1 MNTTDVAKLL
11 GVSSST
17 VQRWIKQLEL
27 PMERNDRGHYSFT
40 REDIVMLKTIQEQ
53 VQNGTLL
60 QELAASKEKKPRTA
74 IIKRQESDPRL
85 EKLLF
90 KVGELDRRLNEK
102 ADSVASYQL
111 LQHRREIEELQS
123 VVKQL
128 TERIE
133 KLEEK
138 DENICHSLEKTPA
151 SDSINVVR
159 KSRKKNIISLLLGF

>member
-60 QELAASKEKKPRTA
+60 QELAAAKEKKPRTA

-138 DENICHSLEKTPA
+138 DENVCHNLEKIPA
-151 SDSINVVR
+151 SDTINVVR
-159 KSRKKNIISLLLGF
+159 KSKKKNIISLLLGF